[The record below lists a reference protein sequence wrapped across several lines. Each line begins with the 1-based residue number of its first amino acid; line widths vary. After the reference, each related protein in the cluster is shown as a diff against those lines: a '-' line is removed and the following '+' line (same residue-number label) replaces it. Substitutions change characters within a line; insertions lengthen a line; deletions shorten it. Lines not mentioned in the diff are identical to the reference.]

1 MIGLEFAMQVYNCV
15 LLDVHTCSYRK
26 WGKEMKG
33 RGEGRVLL
41 LLLLLLLL
49 LILTVVWPCMSLQ
62 TLEPLTAGHNEYV

>member
-1 MIGLEFAMQVYNCV
+1 MIGPEFAMQVYNCV
-15 LLDVHTCSYRK
+15 LMDVHTCSHRK

-49 LILTVVWPCMSLQ
+49 IVVWPCMSLQ